1 MRQTKHLLR
10 TNGFRFR
17 RGLQKIVIYQMGKRG
32 RGGSMGSEIE
42 GWVEMTVRI
51 GRTADIAAT
60 TNKRR
65 EMEGRKETGKETS
78 RDGTK
83 KLENKSSA
91 PMQNDCPEMVPAET
105 VVADLTSHGL
115 GATRV
120 RREETKLRKHR
131 RSQANGAG
139 REHRGGVQNGIDL

>member
-10 TNGFRFR
+10 TNVFRFR
-17 RGLQKIVIYQMGKRG
+17 RGLQEIVIYQMGKRG
-32 RGGSMGSEIE
+32 MGDSMGSEIE

-51 GRTADIAAT
+51 GRTDIAAT

-65 EMEGRKETGKETS
+65 ETEGREETGKETS
-78 RDGTK
+78 RDGIK

-91 PMQNDCPEMVPAET
+91 PKRNDYPEMVPAET
-105 VVADLTSHGL
+105 VVASLTSHGL

-120 RREETKLRKHR
+120 RREETKLRKRR

-139 REHRGGVQNGIDL
+139 REHREGVQTGIDL